1 MVNNNIRIFHACQ
14 GVFYKKVSTASY
26 ISDPTDHTFLSGVQ
40 SVGVNIDTP
49 SYSLP
54 DIGRSQRNYLWYDQP
69 DIEITI
75 QRVIDKDATP
85 FYTPTSPPVDYNASY
100 FLNNDNFGMS
110 GNELPNYNI
119 VLIYG
124 TDAAEYIGKIIDPLD
139 PNPEFIESITY
150 EYCLLTNISYT
161 ISANETVTESL
172 TFITKSSRRN
182 TDYLE
187 STDYTNVP
195 SFPESA
201 DLVAWRHITGGTY
214 PDEVTQTFTP
224 NAELQGLQ
232 SIDISLTINYDE
244 LTDIGNWRGSELET
258 GTDLKANEINKWK
271 YIGIPLEVTC
281 SFTGVA
287 TQGFR
292 SGDTA
297 FNRAVK
303 NVDENFNTMANAAPG
318 QTADTSILI
327 AASIPLGTKIDEEEV
342 YTYYIWDLNNKN
354 YLSSVSYSG
363 GDAPSGNIEITL
375 EYANTFND
383 YVPYRITNQTEVP
396 EMIARGSDIL

>member
-26 ISDPTDHTFLSGVQ
+26 VSDPTDHTFLSGVQ

-75 QRVIDKDATP
+75 QRVIDKAASP
-85 FYTPTSPPVDYNASY
+85 FYVPASTSNYESSY
-100 FLNNDNFGMS
+100 FLSTANFGMS
-110 GNELPNYNI
+110 GDELPNYNI
-119 VLIYG
+119 VIVYG
-124 TDAAEYIGKIIDPLD
+124 KDDSEWIGKTTPLD
-139 PNPEFIESITY
+139 PTPDFIESITY

-161 ISANETVTESL
+161 INANETVTESL

-187 STDYTNVP
+187 ATDYTNVP
-195 SFPESA
+195 SFPETS
-201 DLVAWRHITGGTY
+201 DLIKWDHITGGTY

-244 LTDIGNWRGSELET
+244 LTDIGNWRGSELSS

-281 SFTGVA
+281 SFTGIV

-292 SGDTA
+292 SGETA

-318 QTADTSILI
+318 QTADASILV
-327 AASIPLGTKIDEEEV
+327 AATIPTNVI
-342 YTYYIWDLNNKN
+342 TNNIYYMWDLNNKN
-354 YLSSVSYSG
+354 YLSSISYSG
-363 GDAPSGNIEITL
+363 GDAPSGNVEVTL

-383 YVPYRITNQTEVP
+383 FVPYRTTGSEVP